1 MKPNSIMLFSYYALL
16 CFALSVT
23 SAAAPT
29 NDQSQQQGAQASSY
43 NFNPQAVEFRPKPL
57 VADGTYKPPPK
68 PQSPPPPIVDGTY
81 KPPPIAVGTLNRKVQ
96 VVDDRYMPDYMKAD
110 ISKMKTAEELQ
121 LKQGRL
127 YNIRKYALVS
137 HGFHLR
143 NKFNGMLQGL
153 VGGKDHSP
161 VSVVYNGPV
170 PGYGG
175 KLVFVSLVWV
185 GGLKNF
191 PKEYMEKAPELF
203 EPTSSNGAITFCRRK
218 KHSLTGL
225 QASSVKLR

>member
-29 NDQSQQQGAQASSY
+29 NDQGAQASSTQSY

-185 GGLKNF
+185 GGLKIF
-191 PKEYMEKAPELF
+191 PKSIWKKRR
-203 EPTSSNGAITFCRRK
+203 SS
-218 KHSLTGL
+218 
-225 QASSVKLR
+225 SSPLAAMVRLPSAEERNIV